1 MGSTVCSVGWT
12 VPTQFSFLSL
22 QVLSETSSCLY
33 ISGTNH
39 PSTDN
44 MKIYKDVFSGDEL
57 FSDTYPMKLVDDCVY
72 EVYGKHISRT
82 EGDIQLAG
90 SNASAEGAD
99 ADEGGDS
106 STVSGVDLVLNHRLT
121 ETGFGSKK
129 DYMVYLK
136 DYMKKVVKYLEENDR
151 TSEVDTFK
159 KNINGVMKDLLGKF
173 KDLQFYQGE
182 SMNPAAMIALI
193 DYREI
198 DGEER
203 PVIMFFKH
211 GLEEEKV

>member
-1 MGSTVCSVGWT
+1 MGPFLPLLLQSDGCPCYQGKRSFSTT
-12 VPTQFSFLSL
+12 T
-22 QVLSETSSCLY
+22 
-33 ISGTNH
+33 
-39 PSTDN
+39 

-82 EGDIQLAG
+82 EGDIQLEG

-99 ADEGGDS
+99 GDEGGDA

-121 ETGFGSKK
+121 ETGFVSKK

-151 TSEVDTFK
+151 ASEVDVFK
-159 KNINGVMKDLLGKF
+159 KNINNVMKELLGKF
-173 KDLQFYQGE
+173 KDLQFFAGE
-182 SMNPAAMIALI
+182 SMDADAMILI
-193 DYREI
+193 MDYK
-198 DGEER
+198 DYQGEER
-203 PVIMFFKH
+203 PVLMAFKH
-211 GLEEEKV
+211 GLTEEKC